1 MIKMSNLTAI
11 NEYFLDI
18 LANAVR
24 EERNEVSIG
33 MKEANGYYL
42 QIILTIWKTSENHLN
57 KYWIS

>member
-42 QIILTIWKTSENHLN
+42 QIILAIWKTSENHLN